1 MQISVNFQNKII
13 CLKVTMNGSKTLLTM
28 LIRKEIFKEF
38 LSLTVKSQLSLLRS
52 RTSCIIQLLK
62 STITKTLN
70 KQLRRLSNKTW
81 LMCLLKIG
89 TTLLDMSK
97 HIMLSI
103 LTINLKDSSREKI
116 IQRQNLG
123 ISDQVRILYKIT
135 T

>member
-89 TTLLDMSK
+89 TMLLDMSK
-97 HIMLSI
+97 HTMLSI

>member
-52 RTSCIIQLLK
+52 RTSCIIQLHK

-97 HIMLSI
+97 HTMLSI